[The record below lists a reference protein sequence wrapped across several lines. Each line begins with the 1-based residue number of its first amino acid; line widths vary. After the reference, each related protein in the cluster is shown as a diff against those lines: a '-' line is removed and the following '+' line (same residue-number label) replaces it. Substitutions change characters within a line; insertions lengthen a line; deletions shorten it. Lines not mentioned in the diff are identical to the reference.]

1 MAVKSKILIIGP
13 TGATGRHI
21 VRASVEAGHPTYIL
35 VSNTTGTEIPNKPE
49 LIATAN
55 PETKLELLESFK
67 SSGVTLLIGSLS
79 DHESL
84 VKAIKQV
91 DVVIFA
97 GGKVVL
103 ENQKKV
109 IEAIKEAG
117 NVKRF
122 FPSEFG
128 LDVDRHDAV
137 EPVKQVFEDKARFRR
152 QIEAAGIPYTYI
164 CCHAYTGYFLRN
176 LAQVGC
182 TKPPRD
188 KVSILGDGNVKG
200 AYVTQEDVGTYTIKA
215 VDDPRTLNKIVHIRL
230 PTNYLTMNEIVSMWE
245 NKIGKTLEKIYIQE
259 EQILKNIKEAA
270 SLHLS
275 YVWAL
280 YHSQQIRGDAVYE
293 IDPIKD
299 FEAHELYPDVKYTT
313 VDEYLDQFV

>member
-67 SSGVTLLIGSLS
+67 SSGVTLLI
-79 DHESL
+79 
-84 VKAIKQV
+84 
-91 DVVIFA
+91 
-97 GGKVVL
+97 
-103 ENQKKV
+103 
-109 IEAIKEAG
+109 
-117 NVKRF
+117 RF

-137 EPVKQVFEDKARFRR
+137 EPVRQVFEDKARFRR

-188 KVSILGDGNVKG
+188 KVSILGDGNIKG

-215 VDDPRTLNKIVHIRL
+215 ADDPRTLNKIVHIRL
-230 PTNYLTMNEIVSMWE
+230 PANYLTMNEIVSMWE
-245 NKIGKTLEKIYIQE
+245 NKIGKTLEKIYIPE
-259 EQILKNIKEAA
+259 EQILKNIKAA